1 MLAHTEDVL
10 NSHKHALLLHLESRS
25 LWTNKN
31 AVNHVPGGAVG
42 IDLDENASE
51 PGAHTWFNV
60 RSEYI
65 QTGPSRGTEEIS
77 EASGTDSN
85 CRIGV
90 SPRSAVY
97 APPPDMA
104 EDTGAKKG
112 VENGPCPCCGHSQV
126 LERAEIMAEPR
137 PVPTR
142 RPDGYGHAAES
153 GHGVATVGWLAHCN
167 GVPASVYWTV
177 GETVAH

>member
-1 MLAHTEDVL
+1 MRTRLSQEPIRDLMSAL
-10 NSHKHALLLHLESRS
+10 NTFRLGRPVALKEYQRLLGRIA
-25 LWTNKN
+25 T
-31 AVNHVPGGAVG
+31 A
-42 IDLDENASE
+42 AS
-51 PGAHTWFNV
+51 
-60 RSEYI
+60 
-65 QTGPSRGTEEIS
+65 
-77 EASGTDSN
+77 
-85 CRIGV
+85 V

-142 RPDGYGHAAES
+142 RPDGNGHAAES
-153 GHGVATVGWLAHCN
+153 GHSVSTMGWGAHCN